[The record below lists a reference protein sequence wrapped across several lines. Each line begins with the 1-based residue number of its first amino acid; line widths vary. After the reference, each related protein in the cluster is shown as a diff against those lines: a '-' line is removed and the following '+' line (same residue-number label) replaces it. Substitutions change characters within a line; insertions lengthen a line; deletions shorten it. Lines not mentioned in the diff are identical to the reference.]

1 MINMKEIILKLENER
16 FLSDGEFRRL
26 IEDDS
31 EETARFLTERA
42 DAVKRRVFS
51 NKVYIRGLIEFTNY
65 CKNNCLYC
73 GIRRE
78 NQNAQRYRL
87 NKEEILDSC
96 AQGYSL
102 GFRTFVLQ
110 GGEDSYFTDERMA
123 DIISSIKSEYPDC
136 AVTLSL
142 GERSRESYEIMFRAG
157 ADRYLL
163 RHETADAGH
172 YGRLH
177 PPELSLENRKKC
189 LYELKEIGYQVGCGF
204 MVGSPYQNTDCII
217 EDLKF
222 IRELTPHMVGIG
234 PFIPHKDTPFR
245 NMPQG
250 GLELTLKLISIL
262 RLMDPNLLLPST
274 TALGTIDVAG
284 REKGILAGAN
294 VVMPNLSPKT
304 VRKKYTLYD
313 NKICTGEEAAEC
325 IICLKRILA
334 GIGHEI
340 AVGRGDH
347 IGFGEDI

>member
-1 MINMKEIILKLENER
+1 MKEIILKLENER

-325 IICLKRILA
+325 IICLKRRLA

-340 AVGRGDH
+340 VVDRGDH